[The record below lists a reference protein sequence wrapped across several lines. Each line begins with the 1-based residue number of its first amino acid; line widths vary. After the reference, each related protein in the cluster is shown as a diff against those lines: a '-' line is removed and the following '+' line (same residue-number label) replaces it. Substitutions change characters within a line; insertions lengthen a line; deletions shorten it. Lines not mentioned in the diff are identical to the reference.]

1 MKKIFTFLSLV
12 SLAGF
17 SFGQISLTALN
28 TAYAQNFDGLVNSGT
43 GTGTSTTTGTSGSK
57 VVSVTFPAGSLSG
70 WYFVE
75 STTNA
80 DGNYTAGTGSATAGD
95 TYSFGAAS
103 STERALGSIASGNL
117 LSRYG
122 AQFKNDTGNI
132 IDQLEISYVGEEWRF
147 DPNRGTTI
155 KDQITFE
162 YSTDATSLTT
172 GTWIPVSALM
182 YETTNLTGTAGLRN
196 GNDAAY
202 RTALSNTITGLN
214 INAGQTFWIR
224 FVDVNVSGTD
234 DGLAVDDFSL
244 TPQNSSFLSV
254 NDISKTKNIFLK
266 NTMVDN
272 TLSFQTKGNASVK
285 VYNTNGQLVKSAT
298 ISAQNANVD
307 VASLPK
313 GNYVV
318 IAELNGEKVS
328 QKVIKK

>member
-1 MKKIFTFLSLV
+1 MKKIFTLLSVLSLTTLSYSQV
-12 SLAGF
+12 SLT
-17 SFGQISLTALN
+17 SLN
-28 TAYAQNFDGLVNSGT
+28 TAYTQNFDGLANSGT
-43 GTGTSTTTGTSGSK
+43 TYSTTLNGTL
-57 VVSVTFPAGSLSG
+57 AG
-70 WYFVE
+70 WYIVE
-75 STTNA
+75 TGSNSNTT
-80 DGNYTAGTGSATAGD
+80 YTVSTGSATAGD

-122 AQFKNDTGNI
+122 AQFKNDTGNL
-132 IDQLEISYVGEEWRF
+132 IDQLDISYVGEEWRF
-147 DPNRGTTI
+147 DPARGTTI

-172 GTWIPVSALM
+172 GTWIPVSALT

-202 RTALSNTITGLN
+202 RTAISNTITGLN

-244 TPQNSSFLSV
+244 TPKNSTLSV
-254 NDISKTKNIFLK
+254 GDVIKSKNIFLK

-285 VYNTNGQLVKSAT
+285 VYNANGQLVKSAT
-298 ISAQNANVD
+298 ISAQNANVN
-307 VASLPK
+307 VANLPK

-318 IAELNGEKVS
+318 TAELNGETVS
-328 QKVIKK
+328 QKILKK

>member
-1 MKKIFTFLSLV
+1 MKKIFTLLSVLSLTTLSYSQV
-12 SLAGF
+12 SLT
-17 SFGQISLTALN
+17 SLN
-28 TAYAQNFDGLVNSGT
+28 TAYTQNFDGLANSGT
-43 GTGTSTTTGTSGSK
+43 SSTTLNGTL
-57 VVSVTFPAGSLSG
+57 AG
-70 WYFVE
+70 WYILE
-75 STTNA
+75 TGSNSNTT
-80 DGNYTAGTGSATAGD
+80 YTAGTGSATAGD

-172 GTWIPVSALM
+172 GTWIPVSALT

-202 RTALSNTITGLN
+202 RTAISNTITGLN

-244 TPQNSSFLSV
+244 TPKNSTLSV
-254 NDISKTKNIFLK
+254 GDTSKSKNIFLK
-266 NTMVDN
+266 NTIVDN
-272 TLSFQTKGNASVK
+272 TLSFQTKGNATVR
-285 VYNTNGQLVKSAT
+285 VYNTNGQLVKTANV
-298 ISAQNANVD
+298 SAQNANVN
-307 VASLPK
+307 VANLPK

-318 IAELNGEKVS
+318 TAELNGETVS
-328 QKVIKK
+328 QKILKK

>member
-1 MKKIFTFLSLV
+1 MKKIFTLLSVLSLTTLSYSQV
-12 SLAGF
+12 SLT
-17 SFGQISLTALN
+17 SLN
-28 TAYAQNFDGLVNSGT
+28 TAYTQNFDGLANSGT
-43 GTGTSTTTGTSGSK
+43 GTGISTTTGSSGSK

-75 STTNA
+75 SATNA
-80 DGNYTAGTGSATAGD
+80 DGSYTAGTGSSPTGD
-95 TYSFGAAS
+95 TYSYGASA
-103 STERALGSIASGNL
+103 STERALGSIASSNL

-122 AQFKNDTGNI
+122 AQFKNDTGNT
-132 IDQLEISYVGEEWRF
+132 IDQLQISYVGEEWRF

-172 GTWIPVSALM
+172 GTWIPVSALT

-202 RTALSNTITGLN
+202 RTSLSNTITGLN
-214 INAGQTFWIR
+214 IPVGQIFWIR
-224 FVDVNVSGTD
+224 FVDINVSGTD
-234 DGLAVDDFSL
+234 DGLAIDDFSL
-244 TPQNSSFLSV
+244 TPINSTLSV

-285 VYNTNGQLVKSAT
+285 VYNANGQLVKSAT

-318 IAELNGEKVS
+318 TAELNGEKIS

>member
-1 MKKIFTFLSLV
+1 MKKIFTLLSVLSLTTLSYSQV
-12 SLAGF
+12 SLT
-17 SFGQISLTALN
+17 SLN
-28 TAYAQNFDGLVNSGT
+28 TAYTQNFDGLANSGT
-43 GTGTSTTTGTSGSK
+43 SSTTLNGTL
-57 VVSVTFPAGSLSG
+57 AG
-70 WYFVE
+70 WYILE
-75 STTNA
+75 TGSNSNTT
-80 DGNYTAGTGSATAGD
+80 YTAGTGSATAGD

-172 GTWIPVSALM
+172 GTWIPVSALT

-202 RTALSNTITGLN
+202 RTAISNTITGLN

-244 TPQNSSFLSV
+244 TPKNSTLSV
-254 NDISKTKNIFLK
+254 GDVIKSKNIFLK

-272 TLSFQTKGNASVK
+272 TLSFQAKGNASVK
-285 VYNTNGQLVKSAT
+285 VYNANGQLVKSAT
-298 ISAQNANVD
+298 ISAQSANVD

-318 IAELNGEKVS
+318 TAELNGEKIS

>member
-1 MKKIFTFLSLV
+1 MKKFYSLSLIV
-12 SLAGF
+12 LASLSYA
-17 SFGQISLTALN
+17 QVSLTALN
-28 TAYAQNFDGLVNSGT
+28 TAYTQNFDGLANSGT
-43 GTGTSTTTGTSGSK
+43 GTGISTTTGSSGSK

-75 STTNA
+75 STSNA
-80 DGNYTAGTGSATAGD
+80 DGSYTAGTGSSATGD
-95 TYSFGAAS
+95 TYSYGASA

-122 AQFKNDTGNI
+122 AQFTNNTGNT
-132 IDQLEISYVGEEWRF
+132 IDQLDISYVGEEWRF
-147 DPNRGTTI
+147 DPARGTTI

-172 GTWIPVSALM
+172 GTWTAVTALL

-196 GNDAAY
+196 GNDPAY
-202 RTALSNTITGLN
+202 RTALSNIITGLN

-244 TPQNSSFLSV
+244 TPKNSTLSV
-254 NDISKTKNIFLK
+254 GDVIKSKNIFLK

-272 TLSFQTKGNASVK
+272 TLSFQAKGNASVK
-285 VYNTNGQLVKSAT
+285 VYNANGQLVKTANV
-298 ISAQNANVD
+298 SAQNANVN
-307 VASLPK
+307 VANLPK

-318 IAELNGEKVS
+318 TAELNGETVS
-328 QKVIKK
+328 QKILKK

>member
-1 MKKIFTFLSLV
+1 MKKIFTLLSVLSLTTLSYSQV
-12 SLAGF
+12 SLT
-17 SFGQISLTALN
+17 SLN
-28 TAYAQNFDGLVNSGT
+28 TAYTQNFDGLANSGT
-43 GTGTSTTTGTSGSK
+43 NNSTTLNGTLAGWYIVESGTNGNTTYAADTGTENT
-57 VVSVTFPAGSLSG
+57 
-70 WYFVE
+70 
-75 STTNA
+75 
-80 DGNYTAGTGSATAGD
+80 GD
-95 TYSFGAAS
+95 TYSYGS
-103 STERALGSIASGNL
+103 SGSTERALGSIASSNL
-117 LSRYG
+117 LSKYG

-147 DPNRGTTI
+147 DPARGTTI
-155 KDQITFE
+155 KDQIAFE

-172 GTWIPVSALM
+172 GTWTAVTALL
-182 YETTNLTGTAGLRN
+182 YETTNLTGTVGTRN

-202 RTALSNTITGLN
+202 RTSLSNTITGLN
-214 INAGQTFWIR
+214 ISAGQTFWVR
-224 FVDVNVSGTD
+224 FSDINISGTD

-244 TPQNSSFLSV
+244 TPINSTLSV

-285 VYNTNGQLVKSAT
+285 VYNANGQLVKSAT

-318 IAELNGEKVS
+318 TAESSGEKIS

>member
-1 MKKIFTFLSLV
+1 MKKIFTLLSVLSLTTLSYSQV
-12 SLAGF
+12 SLT
-17 SFGQISLTALN
+17 SLN
-28 TAYAQNFDGLVNSGT
+28 TAYTQNFDGLANSGT
-43 GTGTSTTTGTSGSK
+43 SSTTLNGTL
-57 VVSVTFPAGSLSG
+57 AG
-70 WYFVE
+70 WYILE
-75 STTNA
+75 TGSNSNTT
-80 DGNYTAGTGSATAGD
+80 YTAGTGSATAGD
-95 TYSFGAAS
+95 TYSFGTAS

-172 GTWIPVSALM
+172 GTWIPVSALT

-202 RTALSNTITGLN
+202 RTAISNTITGLN

-244 TPQNSSFLSV
+244 TPKNSTLSV
-254 NDISKTKNIFLK
+254 GDVIKSKNIFLK

-272 TLSFQTKGNASVK
+272 TLSFQTKGKASVK
-285 VYNTNGQLVKSAT
+285 VYNANGQLVKTANV
-298 ISAQNANVD
+298 SAQNANVN
-307 VASLPK
+307 VANLPK

-318 IAELNGEKVS
+318 TAELNGETVS
-328 QKVIKK
+328 QKILKK

>member
-1 MKKIFTFLSLV
+1 MLASLSYAQV
-12 SLAGF
+12 
-17 SFGQISLTALN
+17 SLTALN
-28 TAYAQNFDGLVNSGT
+28 TAYTQNFDGLANSGT
-43 GTGTSTTTGTSGSK
+43 SSTTLNGTL
-57 VVSVTFPAGSLSG
+57 AG
-70 WYFVE
+70 WYILE
-75 STTNA
+75 TGSNSNTT
-80 DGNYTAGTGSATAGD
+80 YTASTGSATAGD
-95 TYSFGAAS
+95 TYSYGASA
-103 STERALGSIASGNL
+103 STERALGSIASSNL
-117 LSRYG
+117 SSRYG
-122 AQFKNDTGNI
+122 AQFKNDTGNT
-132 IDQLEISYVGEEWRF
+132 IDQLQISYIGEEWRF
-147 DPNRGTTI
+147 DPARGTTI

-172 GTWIPVSALM
+172 GTWTAVTALL
-182 YETTNLTGTAGLRN
+182 YETTNLTGTVGTRN

-202 RTALSNTITGLN
+202 RTSLSNTITGLN
-214 INAGQTFWIR
+214 ISAGQTFWIR

-244 TPQNSSFLSV
+244 TPKNSTLSV
-254 NDISKTKNIFLK
+254 GDVIKSKNIFLK

-318 IAELNGEKVS
+318 TAVLDGETVS
-328 QKVIKK
+328 QKILKK